1 MKKLL
6 IVLLALPFTANAQ
19 LEYRDAGTP
28 EEMVNE
34 FLLGNGVLVSNVIFT
49 GVDIQRAA
57 FAGGEFMGLDSGIV
71 LSSAAAENIILGTST
86 EVPYPDGVVGDAD
99 LLSVAQ
105 SVPPLIGQSF
115 FVNDVYDV
123 ASLEFDF
130 IPFGDNLSFN
140 YSFGSDEYLAW
151 VNTSFN
157 DVFGFFVSGPG
168 INGPYS
174 NGAINVAIVPGSDP
188 ALPITVSS
196 VNPTINS
203 SLYINNPL
211 NENIIINGYTSVLT
225 AQIEGLQI
233 GETYHIRLA
242 IADGSDTALESAVL
256 LQAGS
261 FTSVVPVT
269 PGGPGD
275 FNGDGFADVTDLLML
290 IADYGCE
297 ASCTADINGEGITNV
312 LDILEFLQLFE

>member
-1 MKKLL
+1 MKNLL
-6 IVLLALPFTANAQ
+6 LLLAFVPLCSTAQ
-19 LEYRDAGTP
+19 LELRVPGTP

-34 FLLGNGVLVSNVIFT
+34 FLLGNGVLVSNVVFT
-49 GVDIQRAA
+49 GADIQRTA

-71 LSSAAAENIILGTST
+71 LSSAAAENIITGSQY
-86 EVPYPDGVVGDAD
+86 EVPYLEGVSGDAD

-115 FVNDVYDV
+115 FVNEVYDV
-123 ASLEFDF
+123 AFLEFDF

-140 YSFGSDEYLAW
+140 YSFGSDEYLAY

-168 INGPYS
+168 INGPYE
-174 NGAINVAIVPGSDP
+174 NGAINVAIVPDSDP

-196 VNPTINS
+196 VNPLINS
-203 SLYINNPL
+203 SIYIDNPL
-211 NENIIINGYTSVLT
+211 NENIVINGYTSVLT

-242 IADGSDTALESAVL
+242 IADGSDTALESVVL

-261 FTSVVPVT
+261 FTSVVPVA

-275 FNGDGFADVTDLLML
+275 FNGDGYADVSDLLIL

-297 ASCTADINGEGITNV
+297 ASCVADINGDGITNV
-312 LDILEFLQLFE
+312 LDILAFLQLFE